1 MNLSFRFCF
10 CFALEGLF
18 FLLKV
23 RYVGKIGIVQMGTHM
38 CILVRQLSGHIWAL
52 VIPHIVHQ
60 LHQMDQC

>member
-1 MNLSFRFCF
+1 MGSVIICVQ
-10 CFALEGLF
+10 ATTQY
-18 FLLKV
+18 
-23 RYVGKIGIVQMGTHM
+23 YVGKIGIDKFVQMGTHM